1 MLVYSESTDNKNRR
15 SLADFG
21 CSKESIQH
29 DYSESKK
36 IGSGC
41 YTLAEIPA
49 DLVGEEYIFN
59 VGDTKMYGG
68 YHNVPLQ
75 QGTTYKIYVA
85 VKVALPVSCYF
96 EQEFCVEN

>member
-1 MLVYSESTDNKNRR
+1 MLVYSESTDNKRRR

-21 CSKESIQH
+21 CSKDSIHH
-29 DYSESKK
+29 DYSKSQK
-36 IGSGC
+36 IGTGC
-41 YTLAEIPA
+41 YTSAEIPA

-75 QGTTYKIYVA
+75 QGTTYQIYVA

-96 EQEFCVEN
+96 EPKFCVEN